1 MINWGRVLNPQKQ
14 LYVDLNVPRK
24 AWEVCV
30 CVGGGGEKQKL
41 IFEESTNLSKKIDD
55 LSWS

>member
-30 CVGGGGEKQKL
+30 GGGRKAE
-41 IFEESTNLSKKIDD
+41 IDF
-55 LSWS
+55 

>member
-24 AWEVCV
+24 AWEV